1 MRVSRLSRRAATIG
15 VVAITTALP
24 GMAWAS
30 TGPVDEHTGPVAYAF
45 TGAYHVPTLDGADTF
60 DEVYR
65 SPLEPG
71 VVGVRPPSDA
81 ARSGFIPVGP
91 LSTGTSWFMHVN
103 SDTGAFSSSTRP
115 AGTTDDEFFESTAE
129 LSSTSV
135 PRATVRADYMLE
147 AQNAL
152 GDDSADH
159 RWLYLDDVRSHA
171 DCRSA
176 ENVSARTTAGQL
188 WIRQPDRTLAA
199 VPVPV
204 GDAEYR
210 VNGMPLRLPN
220 PTMEQQFRPQFADVS
235 VRRAT
240 GPADL
245 IGTDQWRTGEVNAAS
260 GWRVEVT
267 SYVLENGTRT
277 EVDRSVLILGA
288 VSCSLPR

>member
-1 MRVSRLSRRAATIG
+1 MRVSRLRRRAATIG
-15 VVAITTALP
+15 VVAITAALP

-30 TGPVDEHTGPVAYAF
+30 AGPVDQHTGPVAYAF
-45 TGAYHVPTLDGADTF
+45 TGAYHASTLDGADTF

-71 VVGVRPPSDA
+71 VVGVRPPSNA
-81 ARSGFIPVGP
+81 ARSDFIPVGP

-103 SDTGAFSSSTRP
+103 SDRGVFSSSTRP
-115 AGTTDDEFFESTAE
+115 EGTTVDEFFESTAE
-129 LSSTSV
+129 LSRTSV

-152 GDDSADH
+152 GDDTADH

-171 DCRSA
+171 ECRSA

-199 VPVPV
+199 VPLPV
-204 GDAEYR
+204 GDEAYR

-220 PTMEQQFRPQFADVS
+220 STMEQQALPQFADVS
-235 VRRAT
+235 VRRVT

-245 IGTDQWRTGEVNAAS
+245 IDTDQWRTGEVNAAT

-267 SYVLENGTRT
+267 SYVVANGIRT
-277 EVDRSVLILGA
+277 EVDRSALILGA
-288 VSCSLPR
+288 VSCSLSR